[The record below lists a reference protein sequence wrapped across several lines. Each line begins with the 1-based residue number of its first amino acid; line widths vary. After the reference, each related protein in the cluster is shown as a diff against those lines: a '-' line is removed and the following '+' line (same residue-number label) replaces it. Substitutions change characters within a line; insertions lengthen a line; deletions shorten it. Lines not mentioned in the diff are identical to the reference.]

1 MAVDLVR
8 ISDSFSMSGG
18 TTWDTIATVPTAQA
32 PNSSSMLLDVIIHG
46 SYGSFAGEAS
56 VVARYQS
63 VYGKGSGGTVALLG
77 SIQTINMQDRYSGGS
92 TTFEYRQTLSSNNIL
107 IEVRGLVSGTIL
119 TFDVNMKSR

>member
-8 ISDSFSMSGG
+8 ISNSFSMTGG
-18 TTWDTIATVPTAQA
+18 ATWDTIATVPTASA

-63 VYGKGSGGTVALLG
+63 PYRKDSGGTITLLG
-77 SIQTINMQDRYSGGS
+77 SIQTINMQDRFSGGGS
-92 TTFEYRQTLSSNNIL
+92 TFEYRQTISGSSIL
-107 IEVRGLVSGTIL
+107 VEVRGMVASTIL
-119 TFDVNMKSR
+119 TFDVSIRTL